1 MMYNSAS
8 NRLDD
13 ERDPLRNLRRDG
25 FVSPFFAALALRAAD
40 RILPSAVPRRASP
53 PATRSRTAPKKRA
66 VNEKAPDAPRDA
78 PGDAALRP
86 RNAASRRRRPERE
99 RERRGA
105 DPAPIKYSIAPN
117 SPNSSARIGSAPSPT
132 PLHPL
137 DPLRLHAVR
146 QHARVPS
153 RSRARARRRPRTP
166 RSSPARRPPGRS
178 RRSRRVRTSS
188 RPGERRRIRAARG
201 RAPSPRRSPAG
212 AAPALRRARGR
223 RRGNPATSSSAR
235 AGTRIGSVIGFG
247 SVPPG
252 NEKIR
257 RVFSGG
263 MKRIDGVPSPRILGK
278 RLPPL
283 ERVLQE
289 LLPEPFDVLER
300 FSCASQRR
308 VEPSQDVVPP
318 RDVRERLRE
327 SRARPRTGRRGARPS
342 PRANPPSSPS
352 LLRAPR
358 RAAAS
363 GPRAPRARRRPPRR
377 PRASPRG

>member
-1 MMYNSAS
+1 MNGTLCETYAATGSS
-8 NRLDD
+8 VL
-13 ERDPLRNLRRDG
+13 LRRARLARG
-25 FVSPFFAALALRAAD
+25 GSHPPQRGAAQ
-40 RILPSAVPRRASP
+40 ASP

-66 VNEKAPDAPRDA
+66 VNEKAPDAPQR
-78 PGDAALRP
+78 RP
-86 RNAASRRRRPERE
+86 PEMPPFVLGTWRRGVAVPSASASAASAE
-99 RERRGA
+99 
-105 DPAPIKYSIAPN
+105 PAPIKYSIAPN
-117 SPNSSARIGSAPSPT
+117 SPNSSARIVALEPP

-137 DPLRLHAVR
+137 LTPSASTRFDSTRGF
-146 QHARVPS
+146 PS

-166 RSSPARRPPGRS
+166 RSFPARRPPGAP

-252 NEKIR
+252 ERKDPTSLFRGNEKNR
-257 RVFSGG
+257 R
-263 MKRIDGVPSPRILGK
+263 RPLAPRILGK
-278 RLPPL
+278 RPPLL

-327 SRARPRTGRRGARPS
+327 SRARPE
-342 PRANPPSSPS
+342 RAE
-352 LLRAPR
+352 
-358 RAAAS
+358 
-363 GPRAPRARRRPPRR
+363 GVRARRPEPILRR
-377 PRASPRG
+377 RRHSSARNSRRRVGSASPASATATPATAARVAVR